1 MRRFVAIVV
10 AGMLFGSS
18 AAFAGEVEIRAAQS
32 SIEAQINAF
41 LAGDD
46 ETAYS
51 YAAPGIKRIFPT
63 LERFMTMVKG
73 AYQPVWKPR
82 SFSFGRS
89 KELSPTSIVQEVLV
103 VGPDGRNYEA
113 IYTLEL
119 QPDGTFR
126 ITGVSLREARIVGAW
141 AGTLL
146 QSGGRSPLSQPSVI
160 AAARSTNR
168 PASIAAR
175 MSAMR
180 LW

>member
-1 MRRFVAIVV
+1 MQGRLGRGAVMRRFVAIVV

-63 LERFMTMVKG
+63 LERLMTMVKG
-73 AYQPVWKPR
+73 AYQPVWTPR

-146 QSGGRSPLSQPSVI
+146 QSGGRS
-160 AAARSTNR
+160 
-168 PASIAAR
+168 
-175 MSAMR
+175 
-180 LW
+180 